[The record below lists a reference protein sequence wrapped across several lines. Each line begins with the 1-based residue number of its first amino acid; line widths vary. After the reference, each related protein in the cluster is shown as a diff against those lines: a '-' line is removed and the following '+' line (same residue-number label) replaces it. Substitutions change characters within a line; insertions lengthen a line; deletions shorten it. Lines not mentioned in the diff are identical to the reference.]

1 MRRNARSQD
10 VLEFA
15 IPALLLYV
23 AGMALSA
30 RDLIRQ
36 QDKLFVLSVHSVV
49 GLALIAA
56 GVTICLVS
64 ARTLG
69 RFYSSSLVIREEHRL
84 ITHGPYCFTR
94 HPIYLGAIM
103 VCIGVA
109 VYALSMLGLLM
120 MLALIPVILNRIRM
134 EEQLLVEAFG
144 EAYRA
149 YQEATKK
156 LVPFVY

>member
-1 MRRNARSQD
+1 
-10 VLEFA
+10 
-15 IPALLLYV
+15 
-23 AGMALSA
+23 
-30 RDLIRQ
+30 
-36 QDKLFVLSVHSVV
+36 
-49 GLALIAA
+49 
-56 GVTICLVS
+56 
-64 ARTLG
+64 
-69 RFYSSSLVIREEHRL
+69 
-84 ITHGPYCFTR
+84 
-94 HPIYLGAIM
+94 M